1 MNRNLLLLISSQIFG
16 FTAANVTVFL
26 SGIIGSQL
34 SPIKS
39 LATFP
44 PSIYVVGI
52 AISTIF
58 AAKVMSII
66 GRRLGFVL
74 ASIGSSLA
82 CLLAAYSIF
91 INSFIIFSFS
101 CFLLGTGMAFIH
113 QYRFAAAET
122 VEKDKAPKAVS
133 MLLLAGIV
141 SAFIGI
147 TLANKT
153 KDLISDHVYVG
164 SYIALA
170 CLTIMPAIFLSFYKN
185 SKIIDKN
192 NSTYSNVRTYK
203 EFVSDPKFLQAM
215 VAATFGYVVM
225 AFLMTATPISMHYVH
240 KLSVDKVGL
249 VIQFH
254 VLGMFLPSLFTGNLI
269 KRFGFSN
276 IMYMGVFFYASTISL
291 SLFEPTFI
299 NYFASL
305 IFLGIGWNFLY
316 ISGTSLLVTTYNE
329 QEKFKNLLSKLMEHE
344 IVQMLTESDT
354 PDVDPAPNKSTGINV
369 LEELA
374 VKFSFNELFNKIQI
388 IKIITITNN
397 NIILFVSILY

>member
-1 MNRNLLLLISSQIFG
+1 MGYVYGWQVYVLMNRNLSLLISSQVFG

-34 SPIKS
+34 STIKS

-74 ASIGSSLA
+74 ASIGSSSA

-185 SKIIDKN
+185 SKITNKN

-276 IMYMGVFFYASTISL
+276 IMYTGVFFYALTISL

-329 QEKFKNLLSKLMEHE
+329 QEKFKAQGFNDLIVFSATAIGSLSAGILISLLSWK
-344 IVQMLTESDT
+344 IVNFMCIPFL
-354 PDVDPAPNKSTGINV
+354 I
-369 LEELA
+369 
-374 VKFSFNELFNKIQI
+374 
-388 IKIITITNN
+388 
-397 NIILFVSILY
+397 IILFVILRADIKKAPAN

>member
-1 MNRNLLLLISSQIFG
+1 MNKNLSLLVSSQVFG

-34 SPIKS
+34 STIKS

-82 CLLAAYSIF
+82 CLLAAYAIF
-91 INSFIIFSFS
+91 IDSFIIFSFS

-185 SKIIDKN
+185 SKTTNKN
-192 NSTYSNVRTYK
+192 NSTNDNVRTYK

-254 VLGMFLPSLFTGNLI
+254 VIGMFLPSLFTGNLI

-276 IMYMGVFFYASTISL
+276 IMYMGVFFYALTISL
-291 SLFEPTFI
+291 SLFEPTFL

-329 QEKFKNLLSKLMEHE
+329 QEKFKAQGFNDLIVFSATAIGSLSAGILISLLSW
-344 IVQMLTESDT
+344 
-354 PDVDPAPNKSTGINV
+354 
-369 LEELA
+369 
-374 VKFSFNELFNKIQI
+374 
-388 IKIITITNN
+388 KIINFMCIPFLL
-397 NIILFVSILY
+397 IILFAILRADIKKAPVN

>member
-1 MNRNLLLLISSQIFG
+1 MNRNLSLLISSQVFG

-34 SPIKS
+34 STIKS

-185 SKIIDKN
+185 SKITNNI
-192 NSTYSNVRTYK
+192 NSTNANVRTYK
-203 EFVSDPKFLQAM
+203 EFISDPKFLQAM

-276 IMYMGVFFYASTISL
+276 IMYMGVFFYALTISL

-299 NYFASL
+299 NYFTSL

-329 QEKFKNLLSKLMEHE
+329 QEKFKAQGFNDLIVFSATAIGSLSAGILISLLSWK
-344 IVQMLTESDT
+344 IVNFMCIPFL
-354 PDVDPAPNKSTGINV
+354 I
-369 LEELA
+369 
-374 VKFSFNELFNKIQI
+374 
-388 IKIITITNN
+388 
-397 NIILFVSILY
+397 IILFVILRADIKKAPAN

>member
-1 MNRNLLLLISSQIFG
+1 MNRNLSLLISSQVFG

-34 SPIKS
+34 STIKS

-185 SKIIDKN
+185 SKITNNN
-192 NSTYSNVRTYK
+192 NSTNTNVRTYK
-203 EFVSDPKFLQAM
+203 EFISDPKFLQAM

-276 IMYMGVFFYASTISL
+276 IMYMGVFFYALTISL
-291 SLFEPTFI
+291 SLLEPTFI

-316 ISGTSLLVTTYNE
+316 ISGTSMLVTTYNE
-329 QEKFKNLLSKLMEHE
+329 QEKFKAQGFNDLIVFSATAIGSLSAGILISLLSWK
-344 IVQMLTESDT
+344 IVNFMCIPFL
-354 PDVDPAPNKSTGINV
+354 I
-369 LEELA
+369 
-374 VKFSFNELFNKIQI
+374 
-388 IKIITITNN
+388 
-397 NIILFVSILY
+397 IILFVILRADIKKAPAN

>member
-1 MNRNLLLLISSQIFG
+1 MNRNLSLLISSQVFG

-34 SPIKS
+34 STIKS

-44 PSIYVVGI
+44 PSVYVVGI

-58 AAKVMSII
+58 AAKIMSII

-91 INSFIIFSFS
+91 VNSFIIFSFS

-147 TLANKT
+147 TLANIT
-153 KDLISDHVYVG
+153 KDIISDHVYVG

-185 SKIIDKN
+185 SKIINKN

-276 IMYMGVFFYASTISL
+276 IMYMGVFFYALTISL

-329 QEKFKNLLSKLMEHE
+329 QEKFKAQGFNDLIVFSATAIGSLSAGILISLLSWK
-344 IVQMLTESDT
+344 IVNFMCIPFL
-354 PDVDPAPNKSTGINV
+354 I
-369 LEELA
+369 
-374 VKFSFNELFNKIQI
+374 
-388 IKIITITNN
+388 
-397 NIILFVSILY
+397 IILFVILRADIKKAPAN

>member
-1 MNRNLLLLISSQIFG
+1 
-16 FTAANVTVFL
+16 
-26 SGIIGSQL
+26 
-34 SPIKS
+34 
-39 LATFP
+39 
-44 PSIYVVGI
+44 
-52 AISTIF
+52 
-58 AAKVMSII
+58 
-66 GRRLGFVL
+66 
-74 ASIGSSLA
+74 
-82 CLLAAYSIF
+82 
-91 INSFIIFSFS
+91 
-101 CFLLGTGMAFIH
+101 MAFIH

-185 SKIIDKN
+185 SKITNKN

-276 IMYMGVFFYASTISL
+276 IMYTGVFFYTLTISL

-329 QEKFKNLLSKLMEHE
+329 QEKFKA
-344 IVQMLTESDT
+344 Q
-354 PDVDPAPNKSTGINV
+354 G
-369 LEELA
+369 
-374 VKFSFNELFNKIQI
+374 FND
-388 IKIITITNN
+388 
-397 NIILFVSILY
+397 

>member
-1 MNRNLLLLISSQIFG
+1 MYKRQVFG

-34 SPIKS
+34 TTIKS

-153 KDLISDHVYVG
+153 KDLISDHIYVG

-170 CLTIMPAIFLSFYKN
+170 CLTFMPAIFLTFYKN
-185 SKIIDKN
+185 SKITNKN
-192 NSTYSNVRTYK
+192 NLTYSNVRTYK

-276 IMYMGVFFYASTISL
+276 IMYMGVFFYALTISL

-305 IFLGIGWNFLY
+305 ICLGIGWNFLY

-329 QEKFKNLLSKLMEHE
+329 QEKFKAQGFNDLIVFSATAIGSLSAGILISLLSWK
-344 IVQMLTESDT
+344 IVNFMCIPFL
-354 PDVDPAPNKSTGINV
+354 I
-369 LEELA
+369 
-374 VKFSFNELFNKIQI
+374 
-388 IKIITITNN
+388 
-397 NIILFVSILY
+397 IILFVILRADIKKAPAN

>member
-1 MNRNLLLLISSQIFG
+1 MNKNLSLLISSQVFG

-34 SPIKS
+34 TTIKS

-153 KDLISDHVYVG
+153 KDLISDHIYVG

-170 CLTIMPAIFLSFYKN
+170 CLTIMPAIFLTFYKN
-185 SKIIDKN
+185 SKITNKN
-192 NSTYSNVRTYK
+192 NLTYSNVRTYK

-276 IMYMGVFFYASTISL
+276 IMYMGVFFYTLTISL

-305 IFLGIGWNFLY
+305 ICLGIGWNFLY

-329 QEKFKNLLSKLMEHE
+329 QEKFKAQGFNDLIVFSATAIGSLSAGILISLLSWK
-344 IVQMLTESDT
+344 IVNFMCIPFL
-354 PDVDPAPNKSTGINV
+354 I
-369 LEELA
+369 
-374 VKFSFNELFNKIQI
+374 
-388 IKIITITNN
+388 
-397 NIILFVSILY
+397 IILFVILRADIKKAPAN

>member
-1 MNRNLLLLISSQIFG
+1 MNRNPSLLISSQVFG

-34 SPIKS
+34 STIKS

-185 SKIIDKN
+185 SKITNKN

-276 IMYMGVFFYASTISL
+276 IMYMGVFFYALTISL

-329 QEKFKNLLSKLMEHE
+329 QEKFKAQGFNDLIVFSATAIGSLSAGILISLLSWK
-344 IVQMLTESDT
+344 IVNFMCIPFL
-354 PDVDPAPNKSTGINV
+354 I
-369 LEELA
+369 
-374 VKFSFNELFNKIQI
+374 F
-388 IKIITITNN
+388 
-397 NIILFVSILY
+397 ILFVILRADIKKAPAN

>member
-1 MNRNLLLLISSQIFG
+1 MNRNLSLLISSQVFG

-34 SPIKS
+34 STIKS

-185 SKIIDKN
+185 LKITNKN

-276 IMYMGVFFYASTISL
+276 IMYMGVFFYALTISL

-329 QEKFKNLLSKLMEHE
+329 QEKFKAQGFNDLIVFSATAIGSLSAGILISLLSWK
-344 IVQMLTESDT
+344 IVNFMCIPFL
-354 PDVDPAPNKSTGINV
+354 I
-369 LEELA
+369 
-374 VKFSFNELFNKIQI
+374 
-388 IKIITITNN
+388 
-397 NIILFVSILY
+397 IILFVILRADIKKAPAN

>member
-1 MNRNLLLLISSQIFG
+1 MNRNLSLLISSQVFG

-34 SPIKS
+34 STIKS

-185 SKIIDKN
+185 SKITNKN
-192 NSTYSNVRTYK
+192 NLTNTNVRNYK
-203 EFVSDPKFLQAM
+203 EFISDPKFLQAM

-276 IMYMGVFFYASTISL
+276 IMYMGVFFYALTISL

-329 QEKFKNLLSKLMEHE
+329 QEKFKAQGFNDLIVFSATAIGSLSAGILISLLSWK
-344 IVQMLTESDT
+344 IVNFMCIPFL
-354 PDVDPAPNKSTGINV
+354 I
-369 LEELA
+369 
-374 VKFSFNELFNKIQI
+374 
-388 IKIITITNN
+388 
-397 NIILFVSILY
+397 IILFVILRADIKKAPAN

>member
-1 MNRNLLLLISSQIFG
+1 MNRNLSLLISSQVFG

-34 SPIKS
+34 STIKS

-185 SKIIDKN
+185 SKITNKN

-276 IMYMGVFFYASTISL
+276 IMYMGVFFYALTISL

-299 NYFASL
+299 NYFTSL

-329 QEKFKNLLSKLMEHE
+329 QEKFKAQGFNDLIVFSATAIGSLSAGILISLLSWK
-344 IVQMLTESDT
+344 IVNFMCIPFL
-354 PDVDPAPNKSTGINV
+354 I
-369 LEELA
+369 
-374 VKFSFNELFNKIQI
+374 
-388 IKIITITNN
+388 
-397 NIILFVSILY
+397 IILFVILRADIKKAPAN

>member
-1 MNRNLLLLISSQIFG
+1 MNRNLSLLISSQVFG

-34 SPIKS
+34 STIKS

-153 KDLISDHVYVG
+153 KDLISDNVYVG

-185 SKIIDKN
+185 SKITN
-192 NSTYSNVRTYK
+192 NSNSTNTNVRTYK
-203 EFVSDPKFLQAM
+203 EFISDPKFLQAM

-276 IMYMGVFFYASTISL
+276 IMYMGVFFYALTISL

-329 QEKFKNLLSKLMEHE
+329 QEKFKAQGFNDLIVFSATAIGSLSAGILISLLSWK
-344 IVQMLTESDT
+344 IVNFMCIPFL
-354 PDVDPAPNKSTGINV
+354 I
-369 LEELA
+369 
-374 VKFSFNELFNKIQI
+374 
-388 IKIITITNN
+388 
-397 NIILFVSILY
+397 IILFVTLRADIKKAPAN

>member
-1 MNRNLLLLISSQIFG
+1 MNRNLSLLISSQVFG

-34 SPIKS
+34 STIKS

-164 SYIALA
+164 SYVALA
-170 CLTIMPAIFLSFYKN
+170 CLTVMPAIFLSFYKN
-185 SKIIDKN
+185 LKITNKN
-192 NSTYSNVRTYK
+192 NSTYFNNRTYK

-276 IMYMGVFFYASTISL
+276 IMYMGVFFYALTISL

-329 QEKFKNLLSKLMEHE
+329 QEKFKAQGFNDLIVFSATAIGSLSAGILISLLSWK
-344 IVQMLTESDT
+344 IVNFMCIPFL
-354 PDVDPAPNKSTGINV
+354 I
-369 LEELA
+369 
-374 VKFSFNELFNKIQI
+374 
-388 IKIITITNN
+388 
-397 NIILFVSILY
+397 IILFVILRADIKKAPAN

>member
-1 MNRNLLLLISSQIFG
+1 MNRNLSLLISSQVFG

-34 SPIKS
+34 STIKS

-91 INSFIIFSFS
+91 VNSFIIFSFS

-185 SKIIDKN
+185 SKITNKN
-192 NSTYSNVRTYK
+192 NSIYSNVRTYK

-276 IMYMGVFFYASTISL
+276 IMYIGVFFYALTISL

-329 QEKFKNLLSKLMEHE
+329 QEKFKAQGFNDLIVFSATAIGSLSAGILISLLSWK
-344 IVQMLTESDT
+344 IVNFMCIPFL
-354 PDVDPAPNKSTGINV
+354 I
-369 LEELA
+369 
-374 VKFSFNELFNKIQI
+374 
-388 IKIITITNN
+388 
-397 NIILFVSILY
+397 IILFVILRADIKKAPAN

>member
-1 MNRNLLLLISSQIFG
+1 MNRNLSLLISSQVFG

-34 SPIKS
+34 STIKS

-153 KDLISDHVYVG
+153 KDLVSDHVYVG

-185 SKIIDKN
+185 SKITNKN

-225 AFLMTATPISMHYVH
+225 AFLMTATPISMHYIH

-276 IMYMGVFFYASTISL
+276 IMYMGVFFYALTISL

-316 ISGTSLLVTTYNE
+316 ISGTSLLVITYNE
-329 QEKFKNLLSKLMEHE
+329 QEKFKAQGFNDLIVFSATAIGSLSAGILISLLSWK
-344 IVQMLTESDT
+344 IVNFMCIPFL
-354 PDVDPAPNKSTGINV
+354 I
-369 LEELA
+369 
-374 VKFSFNELFNKIQI
+374 
-388 IKIITITNN
+388 
-397 NIILFVSILY
+397 IILFVILRADIKKAPAN

>member
-1 MNRNLLLLISSQIFG
+1 MNRNLSLLISSQVFG

-34 SPIKS
+34 STIKS

-82 CLLAAYSIF
+82 CLFAAYSIF

-113 QYRFAAAET
+113 QYRFAAAEA

-185 SKIIDKN
+185 SKITNKN

-276 IMYMGVFFYASTISL
+276 IMYTGVFFYALTISL

-329 QEKFKNLLSKLMEHE
+329 QEKFKAQGFNDLIVFSATAIGSLSAGILISLLSWK
-344 IVQMLTESDT
+344 IVNFMCIPFL
-354 PDVDPAPNKSTGINV
+354 I
-369 LEELA
+369 
-374 VKFSFNELFNKIQI
+374 
-388 IKIITITNN
+388 
-397 NIILFVSILY
+397 IILFVILRADIKKAPAN

>member
-1 MNRNLLLLISSQIFG
+1 MNRNLSLLISSQVFG

-34 SPIKS
+34 STIKS

-185 SKIIDKN
+185 SKITNKN

-254 VLGMFLPSLFTGNLI
+254 VLGMFLPSLVTGNLI

-276 IMYMGVFFYASTISL
+276 IMYMGVFFYALTISL

-329 QEKFKNLLSKLMEHE
+329 QEKFKAQGFNDLIVFSATAIGSLSAGILISLLSWK
-344 IVQMLTESDT
+344 IVNFMCIPFL
-354 PDVDPAPNKSTGINV
+354 I
-369 LEELA
+369 
-374 VKFSFNELFNKIQI
+374 
-388 IKIITITNN
+388 
-397 NIILFVSILY
+397 IILFVILRADIKKAPAN

>member
-1 MNRNLLLLISSQIFG
+1 MNRNLSLLISSQVFG

-34 SPIKS
+34 STIKS

-74 ASIGSSLA
+74 ASIVSSLA

-185 SKIIDKN
+185 SKITNKN

-276 IMYMGVFFYASTISL
+276 IMYIGVFFYALTISL

-329 QEKFKNLLSKLMEHE
+329 QEKFKAQGFNDLIVFSATAIGSLSAGILISLLSWK
-344 IVQMLTESDT
+344 IVNFMCIPFL
-354 PDVDPAPNKSTGINV
+354 I
-369 LEELA
+369 
-374 VKFSFNELFNKIQI
+374 
-388 IKIITITNN
+388 
-397 NIILFVSILY
+397 IILFVILRADIKKAPAN